1 MRLVIYEWCCSG
13 GLTGPDA
20 VAVAGDA
27 AGDAAATSLGPEG
40 RAMFSAAVTDAVRDG
55 GFAVTALVD
64 ESFDI
69 PLPSV
74 VRRLKVPRGG
84 EIETLVAS
92 AREAD
97 AVLVVAPET
106 ADVLAARVAAVRA
119 GGGVV
124 LAPSTAFIR
133 LATDKQATVEALE
146 AATVPVPRG
155 RSLAAGEPW
164 PADVPR
170 PAVRKARAS
179 TGCDGLVVVH
189 PGAEPPQPSAV
200 ATRLE
205 EWIPGVSVGVSCLL
219 GPRGVVAVA
228 AVVQRF
234 STGLDPGY
242 IGGDLVADSE
252 VRQRATRLA
261 TRALECLWDHD
272 PRAVHAGWVGVDMI
286 LGDRPDGHDDRVL
299 EVNPRVTTS
308 FVGLSAAAP
317 ASLIRSI
324 VDVAAGRTI
333 DRGRLPDRCRFFLS
347 DEPLLP

>member
-27 AGDAAATSLGPEG
+27 AGTCLGLEG
-40 RAMFSAAVTDAVRDG
+40 RAMFRAAVADALRDG

-64 ESFDI
+64 ESFEID
-69 PLPSV
+69 LPSAARRV
-74 VRRLKVPRGG
+74 VVPRGG

-92 AREAD
+92 SWEAD
-97 AVLVVAPET
+97 AVLLIAPET

-133 LATDKQATVEALE
+133 LAADKQATAEALQ
-146 AATVPVPRG
+146 AAAVPVPRG

-179 TGCDGLVVVH
+179 TGCDGLVVVR
-189 PGAEPPQPSAV
+189 PDAEPPPPAAV

-205 EWIPGVSVGVSCLL
+205 EWIPGVPVGVSCLL
-219 GPRGVVAVA
+219 GPQRVVPVA

-234 STGLDPGY
+234 SMGPVPGY
-242 IGGDLVADSE
+242 AGGDLVADPD

-261 TRALECLWDHD
+261 TRALGALQHHD

-299 EVNPRVTTS
+299 EVNPRMTTS
-308 FVGLSAAAP
+308 FVGLSTASP
-317 ASLIRSI
+317 ASLIRAI

-333 DRGRLPDRCRFFLS
+333 DRGRLPDQCRFSLA
-347 DEPLLP
+347 DAALLP